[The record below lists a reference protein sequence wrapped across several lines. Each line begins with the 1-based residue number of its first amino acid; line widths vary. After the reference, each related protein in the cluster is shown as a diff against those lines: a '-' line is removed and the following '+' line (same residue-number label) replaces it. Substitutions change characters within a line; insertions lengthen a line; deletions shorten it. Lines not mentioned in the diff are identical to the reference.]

1 MNAVLPFAREKPHRK
16 GDGRRLCP
24 IKEHQNG
31 TKMVFVMCTM
41 IPVKKLDSMKESNR
55 CRISVLMEFEHRFCR
70 WVVRRQLIGSFEA
83 VHCVRVKV
91 VSLIACLH
99 SFTKLYTYVYKKDAL
114 IELNVWFP
122 LHGEK

>member
-1 MNAVLPFAREKPHRK
+1 
-16 GDGRRLCP
+16 
-24 IKEHQNG
+24 
-31 TKMVFVMCTM
+31 VMCTM